1 MNSAIVDL
9 RGILL
14 VDVEEYSSAF
24 DGLCAEG
31 ISNLNISRYCYLFW
45 QLVTKPTVYTQSS
58 RSYCLSYINVI
69 SPTPWIEIIVCYTS
83 ECWSDAT
90 LGYVLILSEHTW
102 PSASDIFVKREGLFH
117 SAANLVKKNN
127 DM

>member
-31 ISNLNISRYCYLFW
+31 ISNLNISRYCYLF
-45 QLVTKPTVYTQSS
+45 
-58 RSYCLSYINVI
+58 
-69 SPTPWIEIIVCYTS
+69 
-83 ECWSDAT
+83 
-90 LGYVLILSEHTW
+90 
-102 PSASDIFVKREGLFH
+102 
-117 SAANLVKKNN
+117 
-127 DM
+127 